1 MAELLG
7 LIGFPSFVVVSLLL
21 GVRLLTL
28 AARTRKLPELAIGLN
43 FLVAGAL
50 GYSLLIAAESL
61 RLFPERLAGYGSF
74 AGVVGISTGGVLIA
88 LFSRQVF
95 RPQSRIAGALLA
107 AYAVWT
113 ALGIYGSWV
122 LHVSHAEEPV
132 GFWLGRWGPNFA
144 LLAGYGWSTFES
156 LRYHGVLRRRV
167 RIGLGDPL
175 VAERLLLWGVGTL
188 ALVGVALV
196 HLLAQLAGRHQ
207 LPPSLLGAS
216 SLLIL
221 LTAVCEWLAFF
232 PPARYRR
239 RFARA

>member
-7 LIGFPSFVVVSLLL
+7 LVGFPTFVLVSLLL
-21 GVRLLTL
+21 GVRLLAL
-28 AARTRKLPELAIGLN
+28 ASRTRKLPELAIGLN
-43 FLVAGAL
+43 FLVAGVL

-61 RLFPERLAGYGSF
+61 RLFPEPLAGYGSF
-74 AGVVGISTGGVLIA
+74 AGVVGISAGGLLIA

-95 RPQSRIAGALLA
+95 RPESRLSAALLA
-107 AYAVWT
+107 GYALWV

-122 LHVSHAEEPV
+122 LHVSRADEPV
-132 GFWLGRWGPNFA
+132 GFWLGRWGPNIA
-144 LLAGYGWSTFES
+144 LLLGYGWASFES
-156 LRYHGVLRRRV
+156 LRYHLVLRRRA
-167 RIGLGDPL
+167 RIGLGDAL
-175 VAERLLLWGVGTL
+175 VTERLLLWGVGTL

-196 HLLAQLAGRHQ
+196 HLLAQLAGRHE

-221 LTAVCEWLAFF
+221 LTAACQWLAFF

-239 RFARA
+239 RFASA